1 MGWLEAREGLR
12 LSAFLRIVF
21 FLEGLLCTFF
31 VEESRMNDIF
41 IPRIKTL
48 HLVSRFFLKYGT
60 VHGL

>member
-48 HLVSRFFLKYGT
+48 HLVSRFFLYYGT